1 VIYLDSAAIVKLAHA
16 EAESAALGRW
26 LGERRDTPWVT
37 SALAEV
43 EVPRALRRWAP
54 EALERVG
61 PVLATLYRMEIAPEI
76 RAAAAGLAD
85 PLVRSMNAIHL
96 ATAQRLGAELDAFV
110 TYDKRLLSAAT
121 AVGLPVTTP
130 AD

>member
-26 LGERRDTPWVT
+26 LGQRRDTPWVT

-54 EALERVG
+54 EALGRVE
-61 PVLATLYRMEIAPEI
+61 PVLATLYRMEIGVEV
-76 RAAAAGLAD
+76 RVAAAGLGD
-85 PLVRSMNAIHL
+85 RLLRSLDAIHL
-96 ATAQRLGAELDAFV
+96 ATAQRLGSELTAFV
-110 TYDKRLLSAAT
+110 TYDKRLLAAAG
-121 AVGLPVTTP
+121 AVGLPTAAP